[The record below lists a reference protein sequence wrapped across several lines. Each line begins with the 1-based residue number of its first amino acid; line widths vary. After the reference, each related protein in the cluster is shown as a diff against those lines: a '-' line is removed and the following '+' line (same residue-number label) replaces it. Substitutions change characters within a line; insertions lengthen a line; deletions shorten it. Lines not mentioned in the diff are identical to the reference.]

1 MKLLVV
7 TQYFSPE
14 NFRINDLVAGLV
26 TRGHLVVVLTGQPN
40 YPGGKFFAGYGWHGP
55 RNETMF
61 GASIV
66 RVPLFARGR
75 GGGAVGLLLN
85 YLSFAIFASFAAR
98 FRLSGVFDAIFVF
111 EPSPVTV
118 GIPAVIAG
126 RRFKAPILFWILDI
140 WPESLSATGAV
151 RSRRLLDWVG
161 YGVRWIYTRCARV
174 LVQSRAF
181 VLSVA
186 AYGIPES
193 RIKYFPNWIESEY
206 EKPDDSPRSH
216 GPERLP
222 GEFRLVFAGN
232 VGVAQDFP
240 AILEAA
246 SIVAEVAPQV
256 RWVVAGDGRMLAWAR
271 SEVAKR
277 GLVPKF
283 EFLGQLP
290 PTMMPSVL
298 GDADALLV
306 TLRPDPV
313 FSLTIPGKVQSYL
326 SSGKPVLAML
336 DGEGGMV
343 IEEAQAGMTCG
354 AGDVAG
360 LVESV
365 KKLAAM
371 PVAEREAMGAR
382 GRAYAQAEFGREM
395 LFDKLEAWFA
405 EAVEEN
411 RCSRRM

>member
-7 TQYFSPE
+7 TQYFAPE

-26 TRGHLVVVLTGQPN
+26 SRGHSVLVLTGQPN

-55 RNETMF
+55 SNETMF
-61 GASIV
+61 GASVV
-66 RVPLFARGR
+66 RVPLFARGC
-75 GGGAVGLLLN
+75 GGAVGLLLN

-126 RRFKAPILFWILDI
+126 RRFKAPILFWVLDV
-140 WPESLSATGAV
+140 WPESLSATGVV
-151 RSRRLLDWVG
+151 RSRRLLGWVG

-181 VLSVA
+181 VSSIA
-186 AYGIPES
+186 AYGVPVS

-206 EKPDDSPRSH
+206 ETPTDSPRSQ
-216 GPERLP
+216 GLERLP
-222 GEFRLVFAGN
+222 SEFRLVFAGN

-256 RWVVAGDGRMLAWAR
+256 RWVVAGDGRMSAWAR

-277 GLVPKF
+277 GLDGRF

-290 PTMMPSVL
+290 SSAMPSVFST
-298 GDADALLV
+298 ADALLV
-306 TLRPDPV
+306 TLRSDPV

-336 DGEGGMV
+336 DGEGARV
-343 IEEAQAGMTCG
+343 IEEAHAGMTCG

-360 LVESV
+360 LVENV

-371 PVAEREAMGAR
+371 PVAECEAMGAR
-382 GRAYAQAEFGREM
+382 GRAYARAEFDREM

-411 RCSRRM
+411 RCRKM